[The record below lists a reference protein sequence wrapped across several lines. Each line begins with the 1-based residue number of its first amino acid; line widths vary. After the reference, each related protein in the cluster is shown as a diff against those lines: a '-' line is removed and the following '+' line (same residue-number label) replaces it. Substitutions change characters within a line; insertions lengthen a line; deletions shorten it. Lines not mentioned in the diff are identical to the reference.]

1 MKSKTGGITAP
12 GLSGHDGRG
21 AMAGR
26 SWPRRQAGA
35 AALLITMI
43 LMVIAGLSALVVSKT
58 AFNEQRLSGTDIRSK
73 EVYNA
78 AFGSLDYAAG
88 RLQNHYLAGPLPDI
102 VWNNLDANGKGLAGA
117 TTSPAAFVN
126 TAAGATFNAGADWY
140 TPGVTYTLLTDETT
154 DPLIIDVATTA
165 TATNDT
171 QVTKTLAARFMV
183 TYLFS
188 NQISGAPPLVVEGC
202 VDGITGTPDI
212 DARGDGDPDTDD
224 ATAIVTLGDDDSSAC
239 IDTGH
244 FDFPDGGDIEKV
256 SDAPSLFD
264 MFFPGLNGD
273 RSIIKS
279 WSDAEEAAGV
289 PMDQRSVIYVSDE
302 ELQTWNDDVGSGTVD
317 PVTGEPTPTK
327 PVILFFESDVDGD
340 GQGGCVPINGNVT
353 IWGLVFYDQPSC
365 DVTVGAQGGGKAIIY
380 GTMAFSGDLQQFNAN
395 TEIINTD
402 LANIPPTGNRTRIVD
417 IMPGSVKD
425 W

>member
-12 GLSGHDGRG
+12 GLSGHDAPA

-58 AFNEQRLSGTDIRSK
+58 AFNEQRMSGTDIRSK

-88 RLQNHYLAGPLPDI
+88 RLQEHYLVAPLPDI
-102 VWNNLDANGKGLAGA
+102 VWSSLDADGKGLKDA
-117 TTSPAAFVN
+117 TASPPAFVN
-126 TAAGATFNAGADWY
+126 TVNPVDGATTFNARADSY
-140 TPGVTYTLLTDETT
+140 TPGVVYTLLTDEAN

-202 VDGITGTPDI
+202 IDGITGTPDI
-212 DARGDGDPDTDD
+212 DTRAPD
-224 ATAIVTLGDDDSSAC
+224 ATAIVTLGGDASTSC

-244 FDFPDGGDIEKV
+244 FDFPAGDDVEPV
-256 SDAPSLFD
+256 QDAPSLFD

-279 WSDAEEAAGV
+279 WSDAEEVAGV
-289 PMDQRSVIYVSDE
+289 ALADRSVIYVSDE
-302 ELQTWNDDVGSGTVD
+302 ELQTWNDDVGSGTLVG
-317 PVTGEPTPTK
+317 GEPIPTK
-327 PVILFFESDVDGD
+327 PVILFFESDVDND

-365 DVTVGAQGGGKAIIY
+365 DVTVGAQGGGKATIY